1 MIGNFGNFNG
11 FIRIGEVDV
20 FSGVLCAIESTIFLI
35 VIIIHAFA
43 CYKAQTW
50 EEGPAKLLVILL
62 LHQTNL
68 CLKFPNLEKNMQ
80 FLI

>member
-20 FSGVLCAIESTIFLI
+20 FSGVLCAIESTLFLI

-50 EEGPAKLLVILL
+50 EEGPAKLLGSDSAPSSNKSLSQIS
-62 LHQTNL
+62 
-68 CLKFPNLEKNMQ
+68 
-80 FLI
+80 